1 MNAGYTVALI
11 LMCGLSGLAVNAV
24 SQNIDQRPAKLVAAP
39 QAAHQHDPLPRPTNL
54 KVLPKEMS
62 GGDVDKLMHQYE
74 QQLGVTCGFC
84 HVENEQTRKLDYA
97 SDENSVK
104 STARMM
110 IAMTNDL
117 NTKYLAQLGDRRYAD
132 PLTCG
137 NCHQGQAHPPVF
149 EPRGNTGR

>member
-1 MNAGYTVALI
+1 MNTGYTVALI
-11 LMCGLSGLAVNAV
+11 LTCGLSGLAVNAV
-24 SQNIDQRPAKLVAAP
+24 SQKIDQRQAKLVAAP
-39 QAAHQHDPLPRPTNL
+39 QAAHQDDPLPRPKNL
-54 KVLPKEMS
+54 TVLSKEMS
-62 GGDVDKLMHQYE
+62 GDDVNKLMHQYE

-84 HVENEQTRKLDYA
+84 HEENEQTRKLDYA

-137 NCHQGQAHPPVF
+137 NCHHGQAHPPAF

>member
-11 LMCGLSGLAVNAV
+11 LTCGLSGFAVNAV

-39 QAAHQHDPLPRPTNL
+39 QVAHQHDPLPRPTNL
-54 KVLPKEMS
+54 TVLSKEMS
-62 GGDVDKLMHQYE
+62 GGDVDKVMHQYE

-84 HVENEQTRKLDYA
+84 HEENEQTRKLDYA
-97 SDENSVK
+97 SDGNSVK

-110 IAMTNDL
+110 ISMTNDL

-149 EPRGNTGR
+149 EPRNNTGR

>member
-39 QAAHQHDPLPRPTNL
+39 QPPPQPGPLPRPTNL

-117 NTKYLAQLGDRRYAD
+117 NTKYLEAVMTFG
-132 PLTCG
+132 
-137 NCHQGQAHPPVF
+137 
-149 EPRGNTGR
+149 

>member
-11 LMCGLSGLAVNAV
+11 LTCGLSGLAVNAV

-39 QAAHQHDPLPRPTNL
+39 QAAHQDDPLPRPKNL
-54 KVLPKEMS
+54 TVLSKEMS
-62 GGDVDKLMHQYE
+62 GDDVNKLMHQYE

-84 HVENEQTRKLDYA
+84 HEENEQTRKLDYA

-149 EPRGNTGR
+149 EPRSNTGR

>member
-1 MNAGYTVALI
+1 MNAGDTVALI
-11 LMCGLSGLAVNAV
+11 LTCVLSGLAVNAV

-54 KVLPKEMS
+54 KALPKEMS
-62 GGDVDKLMHQYE
+62 GGDVDKLMRQYE

-117 NTKYLAQLGDRRYAD
+117 NTKYLAQLGDRRYTD

>member
-1 MNAGYTVALI
+1 MNARYTVALV

-24 SQNIDQRPAKLVAAP
+24 SQNMDQRTAKLVATPHAT
-39 QAAHQHDPLPRPTNL
+39 HQHDPLPRPTNL
-54 KVLPKEMS
+54 KVLSKEMS
-62 GGDVDKLMHQYE
+62 GDDINKLMHQYE

-84 HVENEQTRKLDYA
+84 HEENEQARKLDYT
-97 SDENSVK
+97 SDGNSVK

-149 EPRGNTGR
+149 EPRSNTGR

>member
-1 MNAGYTVALI
+1 MNAGYIVALI
-11 LMCGLSGLAVNAV
+11 LTCGLSGLAVNAV
-24 SQNIDQRPAKLVAAP
+24 SQNIDQRPAKLV
-39 QAAHQHDPLPRPTNL
+39 AAHQHDPLPRPTNL

-84 HVENEQTRKLDYA
+84 HEENEQTRKVYYA

-137 NCHQGQAHPPVF
+137 NCHHGQAHPPAF

>member
-1 MNAGYTVALI
+1 MNAGNTVALI
-11 LMCGLSGLAVNAV
+11 LTCGLSGLAVNAV
-24 SQNIDQRPAKLVAAP
+24 SQNIDLRPAKLVAAH
-39 QAAHQHDPLPRPTNL
+39 QVTQQHDPLPRPTNF
-54 KVLPKEMS
+54 KVLPKTML
-62 GGDVDKLMHQYE
+62 GDDVNRLMHQYE
-74 QQLGVTCGFC
+74 QQLGVTCGYC
-84 HVENEQTRKLDYA
+84 HEENEQTRKLDYA

-149 EPRGNTGR
+149 EPRSNTGR

>member
-62 GGDVDKLMHQYE
+62 GDVDKLMHQYE